1 MRSKFNRWGRWQK
14 TCRVY
19 FSPVLAT
26 MATNVLIELINSIFG
41 NVMAGVTTLLAGSTG
56 QVIVGF
62 TSIALLLAL
71 IVYVRKTFSGSKA

>member
-1 MRSKFNRWGRWQK
+1 
-14 TCRVY
+14 
-19 FSPVLAT
+19 

-41 NVMAGVTTLLAGSTG
+41 NVMAGVTTLLSGSTG

>member
-1 MRSKFNRWGRWQK
+1 MRSKFNIWNRWQK
-14 TCRVY
+14 MPGLPLPTVRLM
-19 FSPVLAT
+19 P
-26 MATNVLIELINSIFG
+26 ATNVLIELINSIFG
-41 NVMAGVTTLLAGSTG
+41 NVMSGVTSLLSGSTG

>member
-1 MRSKFNRWGRWQK
+1 
-14 TCRVY
+14 
-19 FSPVLAT
+19 

>member
-1 MRSKFNRWGRWQK
+1 M
-14 TCRVY
+14 
-19 FSPVLAT
+19 PP
-26 MATNVLIELINSIFG
+26 ATNVLIELINSIFG
-41 NVMAGVTTLLAGSTG
+41 NVMSGVTTLLSGATG